1 MRAPFLILF
10 ALPFTQ
16 RLRETFAVSMTDVV
30 DLILRAAIV
39 YIVLL
44 LGIRLTGKREV
55 GQMTPFD
62 LVLLLLI
69 SNAVQNSMI
78 GPYNALTAGLVAAIT
93 LLLFN
98 RGMSRLVFKNRKWRR
113 RIEGSPSLLIFDG
126 QLNRETLQR
135 EGVTETDLRAAL
147 REHGVEL
154 FSQVHMA
161 VLEVDGNISVIRQ
174 EERPSLARPHHRF
187 RFLQKKH

>member
-1 MRAPFLILF
+1 MTGILLTLF
-10 ALPFTQ
+10 ALPLFQ
-16 RLRETFAVSMTDVV
+16 RLRDTFSISPVDAL
-30 DLILRAAIV
+30 DLILRSAVV
-39 YIVLL
+39 YVVLL

-78 GPYNALTAGLVAAIT
+78 GPYNALTAGLVAAFT
-93 LLLFN
+93 LLLVN

-113 RIEGSPSLLIFDG
+113 RIEGSPALLVYDG
-126 QLNRETLQR
+126 QLNWEVMRR
-135 EGVTETDLRAAL
+135 EGISEPDLRASL

-154 FSQVHMA
+154 LSQVHMA
-161 VLEVDGNISVIRQ
+161 VLEVDGNISVIRKD
-174 EERPSLARPHHRF
+174 EMPTVSRPHHQF
-187 RFLQKKH
+187 KFLQKKS